1 MPHSRFRSLPALL
14 ASLTLL
20 SCAGPRIESQTLQPP
35 PPAPNGGRPV
45 SDPPPSRIVIHA
57 TIFREALTKKMAES
71 LPRSGEGDA
80 QMFAGQTLHYTW
92 QREPV
97 TLKFD
102 CGRVVVGV
110 KVNGRFNMMGERE
123 MPIAITIAGEP
134 VMTADFKALLQSTE
148 VQVVASGPV
157 EAVNRSIEAKLRE
170 LIGQTL
176 DTFRFDVRPLV
187 ANAFARL
194 ARPIE
199 IPVGDQFACAELKIT
214 NLEAAPTVLADGM
227 EKDLGIIVMPSVTLP
242 CTPVASLAAA
252 PQGTDGGTPTSD
264 AGHHL
269 ASADAGASDAGTSQ
283 FASYTPGTTG
293 VALGADGGTPG
304 TDAGTQVPSYAAG
317 PTSND
322 GGTGVD
328 AGTLVTQMTMPL
340 LQNVST
346 LPSGPFK
353 VVIPVAAR
361 YEELSRALEAS
372 MKGRL
377 YFSESN
383 PELYMENPQVYP
395 SDDTVVIRMNLGGKA
410 KVGDYSVG
418 VGGELFFAG
427 HPHVM
432 DNQLSVPDLEITP
445 GTASEL
451 VKLKFALDY
460 RSIRDQARQALRVDV
475 SERMAAV
482 KDKLSTEL
490 SFSEDMGCVRGQVLR
505 TEVTGV
511 YPHPTFLR
519 IYVQVDAQVGLYLP
533 CKK

>member
-71 LPRSGEGDA
+71 LPRSGDGEA
-80 QMFAGQTLHYTW
+80 QLFAGQTLHYTW

-102 CGRVVVGV
+102 RGRVVVGV

-134 VMTADFKALLQSTE
+134 VMTADFKALLQSTD
-148 VQVVASGPV
+148 VHVVASGPV
-157 EAVNRSIEAKLRE
+157 EAVNRSIEAKLRD
-170 LIGQTL
+170 LITETL
-176 DTFRFDVRPLV
+176 ETFRFDVRPLV

-214 NLEAAPTVLADGM
+214 NLEAAPTVLADGL
-227 EKDLGIIVMPSVTLP
+227 EKDLGIVVMPSVTLP
-242 CTPVASLAAA
+242 CTPVASLVAS
-252 PQGTDGGTPTSD
+252 PQGTDGGTSE
-264 AGHHL
+264 AGHPV
-269 ASADAGASDAGTSQ
+269 ASADAGASDAGTTH
-283 FASYTPGTTG
+283 FASHTPGPTH
-293 VALGADGGTPG
+293 VAPGTDGGTPG
-304 TDAGTQVPSYAAG
+304 TDAGTQVPSYAVG
-317 PTSND
+317 HTSND
-322 GGTGVD
+322 
-328 AGTLVTQMTMPL
+328 AGTPATHVAMPL

-353 VVIPVAAR
+353 VIIPVAAR
-361 YEELSRALEAS
+361 YEELSKALEDS

-410 KVGDYSVG
+410 KVGDYSVS

-475 SERMAAV
+475 SERLAAV
-482 KDKLSTEL
+482 KDKMSTEL
-490 SFSEDMGCVRGQVLR
+490 SFSEDMGCVRGNVLR